1 MNTCDL
7 LRWVWGC
14 RRQVKGADLPGHRK
28 ASSSLLAAVCVGR
41 EWTEGSLRPRMQRRG
56 LLCPKCHIFRRF
68 PHPCPH
74 LPSLLPDMEFKFPV
88 FLPAFQC
95 FSLFPRSEQKSAGST
110 LWGRDGRGAGG
121 GGVPPCPFQ
130 ENRCQVSSEVLRTRA
145 LGFQADR
152 DPPPGISPLS
162 PGQFCIPSGPGPTC
176 SFFPSLCRPL
186 GVFLLPPR
194 RLSPPSP
201 TVAGTPHFSVPSFTP
216 LLIQQTSQGC
226 LFGGCQDKKAW
237 PGLQKLT
244 DVG

>member
-1 MNTCDL
+1 
-7 LRWVWGC
+7 
-14 RRQVKGADLPGHRK
+14 
-28 ASSSLLAAVCVGR
+28 
-41 EWTEGSLRPRMQRRG
+41 MQRRG
-56 LLCPKCHIFRRF
+56 LLCPKCHIFQRF

-145 LGFQADR
+145 SGFQADR

-201 TVAGTPHFSVPSFTP
+201 TVAEPLISQFPCSPLYSFNKHRKGAC
-216 LLIQQTSQGC
+216 LGDAKIRRHGLGSRSSQM
-226 LFGGCQDKKAW
+226 
-237 PGLQKLT
+237 
-244 DVG
+244 